1 MNWWRAHTWQ
11 WFAAAVILGILGF
24 VLLHGTAYHVVEVVT
39 VFVFLGAC
47 IRAAGRAIRNDPVS
61 WRATTNR
68 AGPGAY
74 ANWIA
79 AESAAARS
87 RKDSA
92 RRARARRTLESDPGG
107 GER

>member
-1 MNWWRAHTWQ
+1 MRWLRRHTWP
-11 WFAAAVILGILGF
+11 WFALAVAMFAAAVL
-24 VLLHGTAYHVVEVVT
+24 VLHGVVRSVEGVVAF
-39 VFVFLGAC
+39 FVFLAAC
-47 IRAAGRAIRNDPVS
+47 IRAAGLAIRDDPVS

-79 AESAAARS
+79 AESSAARI

-92 RRARARRTLESDPGG
+92 RRARERQAREADPRG